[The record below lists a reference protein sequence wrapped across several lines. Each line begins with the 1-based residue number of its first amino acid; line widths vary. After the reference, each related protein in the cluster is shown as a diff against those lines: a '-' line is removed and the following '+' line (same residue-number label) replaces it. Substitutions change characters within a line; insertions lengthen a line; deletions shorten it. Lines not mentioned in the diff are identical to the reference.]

1 MLDLVLSSMLPS
13 LSSHEQALVFME
25 VYGVHSTEE
34 QWHGGALTEYYLSR
48 DSFIV
53 NSVWYGVQASIGGD
67 CMKVML
73 RAMWPSVNN
82 IRKPGPDMS
91 LRPPRD

>member
-1 MLDLVLSSMLPS
+1 MVYIQPRSNGMVC
-13 LSSHEQALVFME
+13 EAL
-25 VYGVHSTEE
+25 
-34 QWHGGALTEYYLSR
+34 AAYYLSR
-48 DSFIV
+48 DSSLV

-82 IRKPGPDMS
+82 IRKPAHDMS
-91 LRPPRD
+91 SRPCD